1 MKIPSRRPLALALA
15 LALCGNAL
23 AAPVPNAYR
32 ISGFVTRNG
41 QPFSGSVDLS
51 IELFGSEAGGTAI
64 ADTVVLEDVPVQSG
78 SLLTNVDYGAVNPF
92 GNQET
97 WLGGG
102 IRIGSSTGAFAAFT
116 GRSRFTPAGFALHAQ
131 KIAPGIVGTQEI
143 RAGEVQRRVS
153 GNCPGGQAIREIAAD
168 GTVSCQLAGSGSG
181 GGDITAVI
189 AGSGL
194 AGGGDTGDV
203 SISIANLGITTGM
216 LANGAV
222 DTLKLA
228 PLAVDGSRLAAG
240 AVDTAKLAAGAVEAS
255 KIVAAQVQR
264 RVTGACVPGESIRSI
279 AENGTVVCQNI
290 GGGGAAW
297 GVTGNGGT
305 ISGTSFLG
313 TTDQV
318 PLDLRTNGQRAL
330 RLQQLDDPGGGAYGG
345 AINSIAVT
353 AGAALNQA
361 LAAGSTV
368 GGGGN
373 AEVANIAAGKYS
385 TVPGGY
391 GNHAG
396 GDYSFA
402 AGRQAFV
409 RNAQQSGDADGD
421 AGTIVFADN
430 QSQALVSSGDNQFL
444 VRANG
449 GVWFGRGN
457 VPNNHPDHLIDT
469 STGAFLSNGGT
480 WTNSSSRSLKQG
492 FAAVDV
498 SQVLQGVLSLPLLR
512 WHYTGSAEGE
522 HLGPMAEDFRAA
534 FGLGGDDRHIS
545 TVDADGVAL
554 AAIQALA
561 QDNQRLRGELDDLGR
576 RLRALEAKD

>member
-1 MKIPSRRPLALALA
+1 MKICRHRPLVLALAF
-15 LALCGNAL
+15 ALCGNAL

-51 IELFGSEAGGTAI
+51 IQLFGSESGGAAI

-78 SLLTNVDYGAVNPF
+78 NLLTNVDYGAVNPF

-102 IRIGSSTGAFAAFT
+102 IRIGSSSGAFSSFT

-131 KIAPGIVGTQEI
+131 RIAPGIVGTEEI
-143 RAGEVQRRVS
+143 RAGEVQRRVA

-168 GTVSCQLAGSGSG
+168 GTVTCQLAGSGTG
-181 GGDITAVI
+181 GGDITGVT
-189 AGSGL
+189 AGTGL
-194 AGGGDTGDV
+194 SGGGDTGDLAINV
-203 SISIANLGITTGM
+203 ANLGITNG
-216 LANGAV
+216 LIAN
-222 DTLKLA
+222 
-228 PLAVDGSRLAAG
+228 G
-240 AVDTAKLAAGAVEAS
+240 AVDTAKLGPLAVDGSKLAPGAVDAGKLAPAS
-255 KIVAAQVQR
+255 VDATKIVSSQVQR
-264 RVTGACVPGESIRSI
+264 RVAGACIPGESIRAI
-279 AENGTVVCQNI
+279 AEDGSVNCQNI

-305 ISGTSFLG
+305 IAGTSFLG

-318 PLDLRTNGQRAL
+318 PLDLRVNDQRAL
-330 RLQQLDDPGGGAYGG
+330 RLAQLDDPSGGAYGG

-353 AGAALNQA
+353 AGAGLNQA

-373 AEVANIAAGKYS
+373 AEVGNFATGKYA

-391 GNHAG
+391 GNQAG

-421 AGTIVFADN
+421 AGSIVFAD
-430 QSQALVSSGDNQFL
+430 SQAQSLVSTGDDQFL

-449 GVWFGRGN
+449 GVWFGRN
-457 VPNNHPDHLIDT
+457 SLPSNHPDHLIDT

-492 FAAVDV
+492 FSAVDV
-498 SQVLQGVLSLPLLR
+498 GKVLQGVLSLPLLR
-512 WHYTGSAEGE
+512 WEYTGSAEGE

-561 QDNQRLRGELDDLGR
+561 RENQRLRTELDDLGK
-576 RLRALEAKD
+576 RLRALEGR